1 MRRSQPRAGAKQ
13 LLAQGSLAI
22 LLLKHAALLQLRN
35 QQIHHVAEGFVGHRI
50 GEIKPIDVGLF
61 DPGLQLIGD
70 RLRAADHQRPEAAD
84 PRPVRQLLHG
94 PLAVRIGGGKR
105 LYHRLNRVGM
115 QILQHLIRLILT
127 KVDAGPAGEQRQRPF
142 VANVRFILLPF
153 RLSFTVGFADNDRLH
168 IEDQDA
174 ARIAPGLLGATA
186 NIRHRLFQQHF
197 RRRADK
203 YALRVAGGEL
213 LAAAGGASLI
223 EHRRTLRRRLA
234 EVDPRHR
241 EEVPLMVNRVNFSRI
256 AEDLTFPVAQ
266 HRAILPAPL
275 QQLIDHLQIFIGV
288 VVAGVVVGL
297 RFLANITRPAL
308 KIGGHDIPAHSPL
321 RQMVE
326 G

>member
-1 MRRSQPRAGAKQ
+1 M
-13 LLAQGSLAI
+13 
-22 LLLKHAALLQLRN
+22 
-35 QQIHHVAEGFVGHRI
+35 GHRI
-50 GEIKPIDVGLF
+50 GEIKPIDIGLF

-142 VANVRFILLPF
+142 VADVRFILLPF
-153 RLSFTVGFADNDRLH
+153 SLSFTVGFADDNRLH

-174 ARIAPGLLGATA
+174 ARIAPGFPGATA